1 MLISLHGLL
10 VPPLMLGWISF
21 WMLALL
27 CLSLKG
33 ISHLHPQRKSP
44 QPGRPISGNTVLPL
58 LLPAEPQSYQGSAA
72 PRVGIRSPSLCEPS
86 SHKSWEGCP
95 EVLPVIAASFS
106 ALSSQASSHL
116 LNSREG
122 SRLGLW
128 RPEFSFRICYKLALC
143 LVGKFHYLSEPQSP
157 LCKIKKVNQV
167 ISETCFSFNN
177 LESYATLL

>member
-21 WMLALL
+21 WMLTLL
-27 CLSLKG
+27 CLILKG

-44 QPGRPISGNTVLPL
+44 QHGRPVSGNTALPL
-58 LLPAEPQSYQGSAA
+58 LLPAEQQSYQGSPD
-72 PRVGIRSPSLCEPS
+72 PRAGITSPRLCEPS
-86 SHKSWEGCP
+86 SHTSWGGCS
-95 EVLPVIAASFS
+95 EVSPVISVSFS
-106 ALSSQASSHL
+106 GLSSQASSHL

-128 RPEFSFRICYKLALC
+128 RPEFSFWVCYKLALC

-157 LCKIKKVNQV
+157 FCEIKKNHM
-167 ISETCFSFNN
+167 ISFFFFLIFKRIFIIKCQ
-177 LESYATLL
+177 

>member
-10 VPPLMLGWISF
+10 VPPLMSHLSF

-27 CLSLKG
+27 CLILKG

-44 QPGRPISGNTVLPL
+44 QHGRPISGNTALPL
-58 LLPAEPQSYQGSAA
+58 LLPAEQQSCQGSAD
-72 PRVGIRSPSLCEPS
+72 PRVGITSPSLCEPS
-86 SHKSWEGCP
+86 SLRSWEGCS
-95 EVLPVIAASFS
+95 EVSPVISVSFS
-106 ALSSQASSHL
+106 GLSSQASSHL

-128 RPEFSFRICYKLALC
+128 RPEFSFWICYKLALC

-157 LCKIKKVNQV
+157 LCEIKKVNHM
-167 ISETCFSFNN
+167 ISEASFSFNN
-177 LESYATLL
+177 LESHVTLF